1 MLYPNFQLIIFT
13 DCGNWKIF
21 SIKGG
26 EDQLHH
32 VNSNII
38 ANNDWWVYTSCLYLV
53 NIVID
58 WLQLSSS
65 LPCWMTSDKRIIISF
80 IVLVMQHGHQS
91 LCHFNLSGMTANHLL
106 KAFGI
111 IPSFSLFFS
120 MFFWVDHHFLSLDSK
135 CCSKI
140 PTVTA
145 VFLLKCAKIKG
156 ILLKLTKFI
165 YIILWFDMTFLW
177 VTLTCSLK
185 AKTFFNS
192 LITHS
197 IFS

>member
-1 MLYPNFQLIIFT
+1 MLLVVFPVQLHIFFLQKFICAMLYPNLQLIIFT

-26 EDQLHH
+26 ENQLHH

-58 WLQLSSS
+58 RLQLLQS

-80 IVLVMQHGHQS
+80 IVLVIQHGHQS

-111 IPSFSLFFS
+111 FQ
-120 MFFWVDHHFLSLDSK
+120 
-135 CCSKI
+135 
-140 PTVTA
+140 
-145 VFLLKCAKIKG
+145 VFL
-156 ILLKLTKFI
+156 
-165 YIILWFDMTFLW
+165 
-177 VTLTCSLK
+177 CS
-185 AKTFFNS
+185 S
-192 LITHS
+192 PCS
-197 IFS
+197 SE